1 MPAIVL
7 VTQEVITHLERENLP
22 LTTVFNLNDIMVNI
36 SARDVA
42 ESKLAW
48 QYFDLQFDN
57 SLDMSFSALC
67 ELSDDDTD
75 VYGTDTRFIER
86 VNQNYESLLLK
97 EQLET
102 NGVKS
107 RCDIYTL
114 YPVNDEQWV
123 IGVQRHICEEHNPS
137 LQTVKKNHALFDALV
152 KQTLHRLPLEEIS
165 NTNLFAYYLTSL
177 KYA

>member
-7 VTQEVITHLERENLP
+7 ATQEVIDHLEREERP
-22 LTTVFNLNDIMVNI
+22 LSTLFSPNDIMRYI

-42 ESKLAW
+42 ESKVAF
-48 QYFDLQFDN
+48 QFFDLTFD
-57 SLDMSFSALC
+57 SELGMTFSPL
-67 ELSDDDTD
+67 LNTSDLDTD

-86 VNQNYESLLLK
+86 VNQNYETLLLK
-97 EQLET
+97 ERQET
-102 NGVKS
+102 NGVKC
-107 RCDIYTL
+107 RQDIYTL

-123 IGVQRHICEEHNPS
+123 IGVQRHICEEDNPS
-137 LQTVKKNHALFDALV
+137 LQSVKANHALFDSMM

-165 NTNLFAYYLTSL
+165 STNLFAYFLSSL